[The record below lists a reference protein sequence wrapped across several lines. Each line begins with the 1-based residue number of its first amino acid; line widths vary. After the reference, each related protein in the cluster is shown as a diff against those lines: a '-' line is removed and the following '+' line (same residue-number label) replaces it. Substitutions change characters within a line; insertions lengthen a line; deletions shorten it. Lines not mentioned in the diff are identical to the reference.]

1 MSDVGYGNGL
11 PPELLQLLLPYLS
24 DGAGT
29 DSALGMQ
36 AKSTNN
42 VQDLIQLLF
51 SPNFAITTGTYDP
64 MLAAGQAPAP
74 FVDSTPLID
83 RYMNSGNTVI
93 ANVAAGMA
101 SGQYDPTS
109 AYQVLIQASDEGTL
123 TGFTPEQLF
132 GIVDEMKTE
141 LVKNDA
147 ARLESQQMAAAP
159 NPNDPY
165 TKAGLPSPLEEYQ
178 TGYDEQ
184 GQFYSNAPL
193 STQTQM
199 GLTEGARRDRVAQE
213 QLAAYQ
219 KQNPDYLA
227 PGARQTVQAEVA
239 PLGTAAQFARAQF
252 SEQQGGVQS
261 PTEIN
266 EFVRGYEESGR
277 AYPGMPKSS
286 AELRRQLETGQL
298 TPESVDS
305 RLKYDKGNDLFERY
319 RDLFKAESAS
329 AKETARWA
337 SMAQGHNAMQMSKS
351 RSGDNRRGDQL
362 HRDAYLGGQQKQV
375 AEGRASG
382 EALAMRDQGRTPMT
396 DQLQSR
402 LSMLRAMGL
411 I

>member
-227 PGARQTVQAEVA
+227 PGARQTAQAEVA

-252 SEQQGGVQS
+252 ADRSGADADSFVSAFEQS
-261 PTEIN
+261 L
-266 EFVRGYEESGR
+266 SGKR
-277 AYPGMPKSS
+277 LPDQPNTSDD
-286 AELRRQLETGQL
+286 LRKQLESGQL
-298 TPESVDS
+298 TPESVAE
-305 RLKYDKGNDLFERY
+305 RLKADPNDP
-319 RDLFKAESAS
+319 LFKLYQSTFTKESAA

>member
-64 MLAAGQAPAP
+64 MLAAGQAPAS

-227 PGARQTVQAEVA
+227 PGARQTAQAEVA

-252 SEQQGGVQS
+252 ADPLVQWQ
-261 PTEIN
+261 
-266 EFVRGYEESGR
+266 RW
-277 AYPGMPKSS
+277 
-286 AELRRQLETGQL
+286 
-298 TPESVDS
+298 
-305 RLKYDKGNDLFERY
+305 FE
-319 RDLFKAESAS
+319 DASTFTKESAA